1 MGYPIRINIC
11 HWERSN
17 AENPDTESVVSKME
31 ITAAYGKGFTA
42 RSILKLLAT
51 DSKIQSGQRQ
61 ISRYVK
67 RHICFLYPGWKFLV
81 CLCAV
86 SETTYS
92 PFSTLCTAF
101 ALLPFPWAKLWQG
114 VGKQTRSGPFGF
126 RRKSQPQ
133 CACCGWFFCPEI
145 LFVFR
150 PSEI

>member
-61 ISRYVK
+61 IMHR
-67 RHICFLYPGWKFLV
+67 ICLASVSVGEAMAGGRKTTKIGALRVQTNKSAAIYKLRLIFL
-81 CLCAV
+81 
-86 SETTYS
+86 S
-92 PFSTLCTAF
+92 
-101 ALLPFPWAKLWQG
+101 
-114 VGKQTRSGPFGF
+114 
-126 RRKSQPQ
+126 
-133 CACCGWFFCPEI
+133 
-145 LFVFR
+145 
-150 PSEI
+150 

>member
-67 RHICFLYPGWKFLV
+67 RHICFLYPFQNFPYVFVLFHNYDLFFMPYG
-81 CLCAV
+81 
-86 SETTYS
+86 
-92 PFSTLCTAF
+92 PR
-101 ALLPFPWAKLWQG
+101 LPCFRFCGLYFRGAG
-114 VGKQTRSGPFGF
+114 ESDRHF
-126 RRKSQPQ
+126 RRPLQHAPAHGRGRNRTHTIRLQ
-133 CACCGWFFCPEI
+133 LPI
-145 LFVFR
+145 DR
-150 PSEI
+150 PRNRR